1 MLCPAI
7 RTIAAHGARMAR
19 TWQPAAGVHPAAAAA
34 AAARRHSMI
43 ARSGEGVRDLIS
55 RDRKEVE
62 LTDAFEDAPAAP
74 SAADTQT
81 SSSSTATAE
90 APSSSATTSTRSS
103 SRRRTAAG
111 FKSRKQR
118 QADMA
123 QAADAGGA
131 PSSSSKAP
139 EPEFKRCKQAIDAGL
154 EAFQAKQY
162 SQAIDLFNLALELPG
177 NGAYRLSGSPRE
189 YACPSDAEEHAA
201 LYNMACCY
209 AQLGQQAAALTC
221 LESIL
226 ETGFSDI
233 ATINAD
239 PDLRPVQGAALQ
251 AVINK
256 YTGIGGMFS
265 KLLRKDKEE
274 VLISDS
280 NKNKPWIMW

>member
-1 MLCPAI
+1 MLCPVA
-7 RTIAAHGARMAR
+7 RSAAAQGARMAR
-19 TWQPAAGVHPAAAAA
+19 TCQPAAAVHPT
-34 AAARRHSMI
+34 AARRHSTI

-62 LTDAFEDAPAAP
+62 LTDAFEEKPAAPAAP
-74 SAADTQT
+74 AAADA
-81 SSSSTATAE
+81 SSSASSSTTTTAD
-90 APSSSATTSTRSS
+90 APSSSTRSS
-103 SRRRTAAG
+103 SSSARRRTGG
-111 FKSRKQR
+111 FKTRKQR

-123 QAADAGGA
+123 QAADAEDA
-131 PSSSSKAP
+131 PSSSSSDAP
-139 EPEFKRCKQAIDAGL
+139 ERQFKRCKQAIDAGL
-154 EAFQAKQY
+154 EAFAAKQY

-209 AQLGQQAAALTC
+209 AQLGQEAAALTC
-221 LESIL
+221 IESIL

-233 ATINAD
+233 ATITSD
-239 PDLRPVQGAALQ
+239 PDLRPVQGSELQ

-256 YTGIGGMFS
+256 HTGIGGVFS

-274 VLISDS
+274 VLVSDS